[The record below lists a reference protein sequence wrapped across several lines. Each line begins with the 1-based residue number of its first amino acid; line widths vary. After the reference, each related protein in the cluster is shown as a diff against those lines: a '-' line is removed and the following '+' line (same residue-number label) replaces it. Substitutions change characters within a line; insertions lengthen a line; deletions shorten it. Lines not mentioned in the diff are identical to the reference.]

1 MVFETKYIR
10 ITVLIFYYIL
20 YVTVILISNKQKKI
34 IKILGYSITE
44 SLSLYVE
51 IRNLVRSTETYA
63 KGTVTMYT

>member
-1 MVFETKYIR
+1 M
-10 ITVLIFYYIL
+10 
-20 YVTVILISNKQKKI
+20 VILISNKQKKI

-51 IRNLVRSTETYA
+51 VRNLVRSTETYA